1 MLTSDRH
8 CSVQKGENKDFL
20 RGAVELS
27 AAKNTS
33 VRLYEPIIIVNIFLE
48 QKIHTIVPFVF
59 PMQDTKLATPTQ
71 SHSINYKSCIKYSIL
86 PFQTNDAQF
95 CSWLQPK

>member
-48 QKIHTIVPFVF
+48 KNTHHCSLCVSYARHKISNAYTISFD
-59 PMQDTKLATPTQ
+59 QLQ
-71 SHSINYKSCIKYSIL
+71 ELHQIQYSAIS
-86 PFQTNDAQF
+86 NE
-95 CSWLQPK
+95 